1 MHDPQA
7 IAQARDLNVEVITRS
22 KRILALVDDYAA
34 IQSSTNAPRSNDA
47 HFGNGS
53 ANAPHGSSSDGSGSP
68 GRLGIRRLAQSH
80 PLK

>member
-34 IQSSTNAPRSNDA
+34 IQSSTNRAALRQALFDEFHAAAVRDCSVPAPEA
-47 HFGNGS
+47 
-53 ANAPHGSSSDGSGSP
+53 
-68 GRLGIRRLAQSH
+68 
-80 PLK
+80 K

>member
-34 IQSSTNAPRSNDA
+34 IQSSTNRAALRQALFDEFHAAAVRDHSVPAPEA
-47 HFGNGS
+47 
-53 ANAPHGSSSDGSGSP
+53 
-68 GRLGIRRLAQSH
+68 
-80 PLK
+80 K